1 MRLQSNTV
9 APSFTATTIDG
20 GEVSLSHYRGQKVW
34 LSFFRYA
41 ACPLCSFR
49 VHELLTQWA
58 AAFVSSQI
66 HLLTVWQSKPD
77 KLQEIVD
84 RYDPPFALI
93 TDPDMEL
100 YRLFEVEDGALKAFG
115 KEVITGMNN
124 ARKAKIPLVRGWE
137 GSATRRPADFL
148 INAEGV
154 IEVAHYGEN
163 VGQMIPLED
172 AVAWANAPAPA

>member
-1 MRLQSNTV
+1 MRLQPNTV
-9 APSFTATTIDG
+9 APSFKATTIDG
-20 GEVSLSHYRGQKVW
+20 TEVALSDYRGQRVW

-49 VHELLTQWA
+49 IHELLTQWTT
-58 AAFVSSQI
+58 AFVPRQI
-66 HLLTVWQSKPD
+66 HLLTVWQSKPE

-84 RYDPPFALI
+84 RYAPPFSLI
-93 TDPDMEL
+93 TDPEMEL
-100 YRLFEVEDGALKAFG
+100 YRLFEVEEGMLKAFG
-115 KEVITGMNN
+115 KEVFTGMNN

-137 GSATRRPADFL
+137 GSPSRRPADFL
-148 INAEGV
+148 INGEGV

-172 AVAWANAPAPA
+172 AVAWANATA